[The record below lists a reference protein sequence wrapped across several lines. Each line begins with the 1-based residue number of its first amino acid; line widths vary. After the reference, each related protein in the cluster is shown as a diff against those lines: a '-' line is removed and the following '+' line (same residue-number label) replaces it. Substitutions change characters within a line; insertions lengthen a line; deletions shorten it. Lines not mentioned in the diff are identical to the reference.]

1 MKVRD
6 YPQTSAAIKP
16 ERQVL
21 VGTGHRLGL
30 RQSAYDEEEK
40 NL

>member
-1 MKVRD
+1 MKVCD
-6 YPQTSAAIKP
+6 YPQTSAAINL
-16 ERQVL
+16 EMQVL

-30 RQSAYDEEEK
+30 RQFGYDEEEK